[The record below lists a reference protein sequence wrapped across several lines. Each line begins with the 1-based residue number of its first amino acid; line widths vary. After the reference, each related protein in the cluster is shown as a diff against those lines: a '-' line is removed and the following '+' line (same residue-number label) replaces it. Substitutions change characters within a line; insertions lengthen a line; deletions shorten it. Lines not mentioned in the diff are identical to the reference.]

1 MEDLMITFLR
11 KFTDYPFAVKLD
23 GQEYHIGEGD
33 PEFTVVFK
41 KPIPK
46 SKLLTS
52 TSLLWERPTWTETW
66 KWKEI
71 CITPWTI
78 FSPDG

>member
-52 TSLLWERPTWTETW
+52 TSLALGEAYM
-66 KWKEI
+66 
-71 CITPWTI
+71 
-78 FSPDG
+78 DGDLEVE